1 MDYNT
6 REYIRSEVERQ
17 VNNKLTPNFFD
28 FMFQEMRFK
37 SLTENAVS
45 RSLPGEVSK
54 QLSQSSG
61 IVASHVNAQVPSL
74 VTQAMTN
81 QFSQMHAQFDSKLVD
96 QRQRFETLQ
105 TQHLDRLRTSSEDL
119 IKSQV
124 ESISSNNSV
133 IDMLR
138 SQLFAQQE
146 TRLQQLVSSQQQEIT
161 NLRTDLANLR
171 NSVNNA
177 HQKADCN
184 FVLGVIGAFIVLPPA
199 LVFWKIFG

>member
-6 REYIRSEVERQ
+6 REYIRSEVEHQ

-124 ESISSNNSV
+124 ESISSNNS
-133 IDMLR
+133 IIGMLR

-146 TRLQQLVSSQQQEIT
+146 TRLQQLVSSQQQDII

-171 NSVNNA
+171 TSVNNA
-177 HQKADCN
+177 HQKVNFN
-184 FVLGVIGAFIVLPPA
+184 FVFGVIGAFIVLPPA

>member
-1 MDYNT
+1 MDYT
-6 REYIRSEVERQ
+6 THEYIRSEVERQ

-37 SLTENAVS
+37 NLTNDAVS
-45 RSLPGEVSK
+45 KFLPSEVSK

-61 IVASHVNAQVPSL
+61 IVASHVNSQVPSL

-81 QFSQMHAQFDSKLVD
+81 QFSQMHAQFDSKLID

-105 TQHLDRLRTSSEDL
+105 TQHLDRLKSSSEDL

-124 ESISSNNSV
+124 ESISSNNNV

-146 TRLQQLVSSQQQEIT
+146 IRLQQLISSQQQEIST
-161 NLRTDLANLR
+161 LRKDLANLR
-171 NSVNNA
+171 NSVDTA
-177 HQKADCN
+177 HEKVN
-184 FVLGVIGAFIVLPPA
+184 FNMFLTIMGTIIVLPPA
-199 LVFWKIFG
+199 LAFWKLLS